1 MHFPKYS
8 NKIIQN
14 RYEMFKNNVLFYNL
28 NHVKSTI
35 NTNCP
40 SSFLNRYNN
49 ILRQRNLLG
58 LSRSTNLDK
67 KDKNNYDKKLKV
79 IKIAQENQ
87 GLFKRIVEKK
97 PEINF
102 FQMEKEF
109 LQNQYYK
116 QQHCNFPSVN
126 FFKPKGTIFQKNFKN
141 LQNQRSYS
149 NFHRNYL
156 NNVLYKNN
164 QNKSSNNIKKFPN
177 INKIKKNTNY
187 SFSKNS
193 SYENSLNSLSF
204 HEMFPNYFSKKVRFF
219 EIGECSVEIILQK
232 LK

>member
-1 MHFPKYS
+1 
-8 NKIIQN
+8 
-14 RYEMFKNNVLFYNL
+14 MFKNNVLFYNL
-28 NHVKSTI
+28 QHIKSTI

-40 SSFLNRYNN
+40 SSFTNRYNN
-49 ILRQRNLLG
+49 LRQRNLLG
-58 LSRSTNLDK
+58 LSSSFLDK
-67 KDKNNYDKKLKV
+67 KDKNNYDKKLKF

-97 PEINF
+97 PDINF

-164 QNKSSNNIKKFPN
+164 QNKSSNNIKKFPK
-177 INKIKKNTNY
+177 INKIKKNNNNY

-204 HEMFPNYFSKKVRFF
+204 HEIFPNYFSKKVKFF
-219 EIGECSVEIILQK
+219 EIGECSVEIILQR

>member
-1 MHFPKYS
+1 MHFPKCS

-14 RYEMFKNNVLFYNL
+14 RYEIFKNNVLFYNL
-28 NHVKSTI
+28 QHVKSTI

-40 SSFLNRYNN
+40 SSFSDRYND
-49 ILRQRNLLG
+49 LRQRNLFG
-58 LSRSTNLDK
+58 LSRSTILDRKNDK
-67 KDKNNYDKKLKV
+67 KNYEKKLRY

-102 FQMEKEF
+102 YQMEKEF
-109 LQNQYYK
+109 LQHQYYK

-126 FFKPKGTIFQKNFKN
+126 FYKPKGSIFFKN
-141 LQNQRSYS
+141 LQNQRSYC
-149 NFHRNYL
+149 NFHRNHF

-164 QNKSSNNIKKFPN
+164 QNKSSNNIKKLPN
-177 INKIKKNTNY
+177 IDKKKNKNNY
-187 SFSKNS
+187 SFSKYNS
-193 SYENSLNSLSF
+193 EENSLNSMSF
-204 HEMFPNYFSKKVRFF
+204 HENFPNYFKKKVKFF

>member
-28 NHVKSTI
+28 QHIKSTI

-40 SSFLNRYNN
+40 SSFTNRYNN
-49 ILRQRNLLG
+49 LRQRNLLG
-58 LSRSTNLDK
+58 LSSSFLDK
-67 KDKNNYDKKLKV
+67 KDKNNYDKKLKF

-97 PEINF
+97 PDINF

-177 INKIKKNTNY
+177 
-187 SFSKNS
+187 
-193 SYENSLNSLSF
+193 ENSLNSLSF
-204 HEMFPNYFSKKVRFF
+204 HEIFPNYFSKKVKFF
-219 EIGECSVEIILQK
+219 EIGECSVEIVLQR